1 MFDGELAGQRGATGQ
16 RDLHQVARRE
26 LSTTLAELDMRAILA
41 ESIPRTVF
49 VTLDPQSLAHGEL
62 LIVLPGAPFAPRLHT

>member
-1 MFDGELAGQRGATGQ
+1 MFDGELARQCGTAGQS
-16 RDLHQVARRE
+16 DFHQVARRE
-26 LSTTLAELDMRAILA
+26 LAAAFAELDMRAILA
-41 ESIPRTVF
+41 ERIPRTVF